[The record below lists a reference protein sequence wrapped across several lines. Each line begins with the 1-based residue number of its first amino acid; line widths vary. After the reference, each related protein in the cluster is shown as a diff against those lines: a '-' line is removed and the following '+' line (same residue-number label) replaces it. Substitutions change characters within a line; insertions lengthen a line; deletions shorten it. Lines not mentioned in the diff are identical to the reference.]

1 MSAPEPKASPRNA
14 AEIKKE
20 AGDWLE
26 RKDRP
31 GWSEADQRE
40 LDGWFAES
48 AAHLLAYHRV
58 AEAWKQAERL
68 IALRHPGDIGINDAR
83 HARPV
88 LMRIAAAIAIT
99 AIFVAGGGAYFFTR
113 SSGQTF
119 ETPLGGHEIVTL
131 SDGSHIELNTDTSVH
146 VDLSS
151 GQRMASLEKGE
162 AYFEIAHDA
171 SRPFTVKVA
180 NHRITVLGTKFRVLD
195 APNKVEVALL
205 DGRVWF
211 DTEAKD
217 KHPQSALLSPG
228 QVLVATA
235 QGMSVFSQSA
245 PSLESDLSW
254 RNGLLVFRHTSLIDA
269 ANEYNRYNARKIV
282 IANASVG
289 KLTISGILPTKDL
302 NAFTHM
308 ARTFFDIRVSEND
321 REIVLSR

>member
-1 MSAPEPKASPRNA
+1 MSVPESKASTRNA
-14 AEIKKE
+14 ADIKKE
-20 AGDWLE
+20 AGNWLE

-40 LDGWFAES
+40 FEAWLAQS

-68 IALRHPGDIGINDAR
+68 IALRSGDIGGNEANR
-83 HARPV
+83 ARPV
-88 LMRIAAAIAIT
+88 LKRVAAAIAIT
-99 AIFVAGGGAYFFTR
+99 AILVAGGGAYFFLR
-113 SSGQTF
+113 PIGQTF
-119 ETPLGGHEIVTL
+119 ETRLGGHEAFTL

-171 SRPFTVKVA
+171 SRPFTVKVS
-180 NHRITVLGTKFRVLD
+180 NHRITVLGTRFRVLNMPD
-195 APNKVEVALL
+195 RVEVALL

-211 DTEAKD
+211 DTDTKD
-217 KHPQSALLSPG
+217 KGQQSALLSPG

-235 QGMSVFSQSA
+235 QGMSVTSQPPRA
-245 PSLESDLSW
+245 LENDLSW
-254 RNGLLVFRHTSLIDA
+254 RNGVLVFRHTSLLDA

>member
-1 MSAPEPKASPRNA
+1 MSVPDSNTFPRNA
-14 AEIKKE
+14 ADIKKE

-26 RKDRP
+26 RKDRS
-31 GWSEADQRE
+31 GWSEADESEFDAWLAQ
-40 LDGWFAES
+40 S
-48 AAHLLAYHRV
+48 AAHLIAYHRV

-68 IALRHPGDIGINDAR
+68 VALRGPSEVWRNDQR
-83 HARPV
+83 GTKPF
-88 LMRIAAAIAIT
+88 LMRVAAAIAIT
-99 AIFVAGGGAYFFTR
+99 AIFVVGGGAYFLTR

-119 ETPLGGHEIVTL
+119 ETSLGGHKVVAL
-131 SDGSHIELNTDTSVH
+131 SDGSHIELNTDTFVH

-180 NHRITVLGTKFRVLD
+180 NHRITVLGTRFRVLD
-195 APNKVEVALL
+195 APGKVEVALL

-235 QGMSVFSQSA
+235 QGMSVTSQSA
-245 PSLESDLSW
+245 RSLESDLSW
-254 RNGLLVFRHTSLIDA
+254 RNGLLVFRHISLLDA

-302 NAFTHM
+302 NAFAHM

>member
-1 MSAPEPKASPRNA
+1 MSAPEPNAFPRNA

-26 RKDRP
+26 RRDRP
-31 GWSEADQRE
+31 NWSEADQCE
-40 LDGWFAES
+40 FDAWLVQS

-68 IALRHPGDIGINDAR
+68 VALRRSDEVRRRDER
-83 HARPV
+83 SARPF
-88 LMRIAAAIAIT
+88 LARIAATIAVA

-113 SSGQTF
+113 SSGQNFKT
-119 ETPLGGHEIVTL
+119 TLGGHEIVTL

-151 GQRMASLEKGE
+151 DQRMASLENGE

-180 NHRITVLGTKFRVLD
+180 DHRITVLGTKFRVLD
-195 APNKVEVALL
+195 APGKVEVALL

-217 KHPQSALLSPG
+217 KHQQSALLSPG

-235 QGMSVFSQSA
+235 QGMSVTSQSERL
-245 PSLESDLSW
+245 LESDLSW
-254 RNGLLVFRHTSLIDA
+254 RNGLLVFRHTSLFDA
-269 ANEYNRYNARKIV
+269 ANEYNRYNVRKIV

-308 ARTFFDIRVSEND
+308 ARTFFDIRVNEND
-321 REIVLSR
+321 QQIVLSR

>member
-1 MSAPEPKASPRNA
+1 MNGQEPRGA

-20 AGDWLE
+20 AGEWLE

-31 GWSEADQRE
+31 GWNDADQRE
-40 LDGWFAES
+40 LDAWFAQS
-48 AAHLLAYHRV
+48 PAHLLAYHRV

-68 IALRHPGDIGINDAR
+68 TALRGPTSVEENAK
-83 HARPV
+83 ARPRTM
-88 LMRIAAAIAIT
+88 LMRIAAAIAVT
-99 AIFVAGGGAYFFTR
+99 AIFAVGAGAYFLAR
-113 SSGQTF
+113 PNGQTF
-119 ETPLGGHEIVTL
+119 ETHLGDHKIFTL
-131 SDGSHIELNTDTSVH
+131 SDGSRIELNTNSAVRIDMA
-146 VDLSS
+146 S
-151 GQRMASLEKGE
+151 GRRMASLEKGE
-162 AYFEIAHDA
+162 AYFEIAHDS

-180 NHRITVLGTKFRVLD
+180 NHRITVLGTKFRVRN
-195 APNKVEVALL
+195 APDKVEVALL

-211 DTEAKD
+211 DTEAKG

-235 QGMSVFSQSA
+235 QGMSVTSQPPRA
-245 PSLESDLSW
+245 LENDLSW

-289 KLTISGILPTKDL
+289 KLTISGILPTRDL

-308 ARTFFDIRVSEND
+308 ARTFFDIRISEND
-321 REIVLSR
+321 RQIVLSR